1 MLIRKKVTQFLCA
14 YDQILFSEMEGNLQI
29 NIYLLKPIME
39 RSYMKTSINE
49 TQTLARKGIQLV
61 TCEVVK

>member
-1 MLIRKKVTQFLCA
+1 LLIRKKVTQFLCA